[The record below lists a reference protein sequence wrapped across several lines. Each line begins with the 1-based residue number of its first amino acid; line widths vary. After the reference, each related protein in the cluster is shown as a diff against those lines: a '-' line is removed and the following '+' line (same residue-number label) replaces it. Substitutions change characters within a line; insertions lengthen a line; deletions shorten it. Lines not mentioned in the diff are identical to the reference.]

1 MEKMILTIQ
10 KLDTKIV
17 NWFIKKYGEE
27 EVKKLL
33 NEIDPSIIKRL
44 SQENLPIVRCDLLP
58 SLSVKKYPKKF
69 R

>member
-10 KLDTKIV
+10 KLDAQIV
-17 NWFIKKYGEE
+17 NWLIEKEGEE
-27 EVKKLL
+27 KVTQIL
-33 NEIDPSIIKRL
+33 NEIDPAIIKRL

>member
-10 KLDTKIV
+10 KLDAQIV
-17 NWFIKKYGEE
+17 NWLIEKEGEE
-27 EVKKLL
+27 KVTQIL